1 MTDSYLNRVIN
12 GDCREAMKL
21 LPDNYVSACITD
33 PPYNYE
39 FIGHK
44 WDDSE
49 IQRRKDRIKDSNT
62 LVKNIPYGSGLA
74 GGVRIKRW
82 YERNRQNILEYEEWC
97 YQWASELFRISKPGA
112 TVLVFNSTRTA
123 AHVQVALERAGFYAR
138 DMVVYRRSSGIPK
151 GINMRKKLEQKGY
164 KNPELLEGWH
174 SCLRSEWEAVCV
186 LQKPLK
192 NNYTE
197 TLLEYGTGLF
207 YTHMH
212 EGGFQ
217 SNILENIKRDKSAD
231 YNVHCTVKPLD
242 LMNKLVEIF
251 VPRTEGSVLIDPFA
265 GSGTTLVAA
274 KNYGIDYVGIE
285 IEPSYIEIIER
296 RLGEFSDSQG
306 KLALC

>member
-1 MTDSYLNRVIN
+1 
-12 GDCREAMKL
+12 
-21 LPDNYVSACITD
+21 
-33 PPYNYE
+33 
-39 FIGHK
+39 
-44 WDDSE
+44 
-49 IQRRKDRIKDSNT
+49 
-62 LVKNIPYGSGLA
+62 
-74 GGVRIKRW
+74 
-82 YERNRQNILEYEEWC
+82 
-97 YQWASELFRISKPGA
+97 
-112 TVLVFNSTRTA
+112 
-123 AHVQVALERAGFYAR
+123 
-138 DMVVYRRSSGIPK
+138 
-151 GINMRKKLEQKGY
+151 MRKKLEQKGY